1 MFIRVIRVGF
11 CFLLLGLCA
20 ASAAELTIVRVFSGW
35 RDAASFKRISEYFDG
50 KENTGGLTIFR
61 TQPGERG
68 GYYFLVRTANPGGP
82 RAVSARLEIITEA
95 AVKPTV
101 HTFPLE
107 LKTGETT
114 VQLGLTG
121 SDWPDAK
128 TSPVAWKLD
137 LTEADGRVLVTEK
150 SYLWE
155 KPADK

>member
-1 MFIRVIRVGF
+1 MIFR
-11 CFLLLGLCA
+11 LLLLLA
-20 ASAAELTIVRVFSGW
+20 ISTASATAAGDLTIVRVFTGW

-50 KENTGGLTIFR
+50 KENTGGLTILR
-61 TQPGERG
+61 TQPDQRG

-82 RAVSARLEIITEA
+82 RSVSARLEVITSA
-95 AVKPTV
+95 TAKPVV

-121 SDWPDAK
+121 SDWPEAH
-128 TSPVAWKLD
+128 TSPVAWRLD
-137 LTEADGRVLVTEK
+137 LTDAGGRVLVTEK

-155 KPADK
+155 KPAAK